1 MNEQVSKP
9 DAVTARP
16 NSLSP
21 GELLRAARE
30 RAGWTPETLAAEL
43 CLPIGRLHALEQDD
57 LAGFGG
63 AVYVRGYLRRA
74 AALLGSSPQELIS
87 AFEACFENA
96 RPAEIIPGPAPGQTP
111 RRGLPGWAGPVA
123 GAAAVMVA
131 VASTW
136 WLIGAPDQGGRKPGA
151 SAGPGTAKLE
161 FTSPEAPQRAQ
172 ATPIPEAVESGAP
185 MRASDALAEA
195 APAAGEDIPPEAV
208 AEAVTTEALNVPVR
222 VVDVPAPAAPPPGTV
237 ELRLEFSEDC
247 WLEVID
253 AEDRR
258 LAYRLHQAGDVA
270 RLRGTA
276 PMSLFLGN
284 ARGVQLTVDGMAVP
298 LRPARRDGTARLTV
312 GGGAG

>member
-1 MNEQVSKP
+1 MNDQASEP

-16 NSLSP
+16 NILSP
-21 GELLRAARE
+21 GEQLRAARE
-30 RAGWTPETLAAEL
+30 RAGWAPERLAAEL
-43 CLPIGRLHALEQDD
+43 CLPVARLRALEEDD

-74 AALLGSSPQELIS
+74 AALLGISSEELIS

-96 RPAEIIPGPAPGQTP
+96 RPAEILPGPTLGQAP
-111 RRGLPGWAGPVA
+111 RRGLPGWAGPVT
-123 GAAAVMVA
+123 GAAAILVA
-131 VASTW
+131 LFSTW
-136 WLIGAPDQGGRKPGA
+136 WLIGAPDQGARKPGT
-151 SAGPGTAKLE
+151 SSGQGTAKLE
-161 FTSPEAPQRAQ
+161 FNAPEAPQDARAMPAPQ
-172 ATPIPEAVESGAP
+172 AVESSAP
-185 MRASDALAEA
+185 MPASEAVAES
-195 APAAGEDIPPEAV
+195 APAAGEETLPVVV
-208 AEAVTTEALNVPVR
+208 AEAPSAEPLHPPVR

-247 WLEVID
+247 WLEVVD

-258 LAYRLHQAGDVA
+258 LAYRLHQAGDIA

-276 PMSLFLGN
+276 PISLFLGN
-284 ARGVQLTVDGMAVP
+284 ARGVQLAVDGVAVP